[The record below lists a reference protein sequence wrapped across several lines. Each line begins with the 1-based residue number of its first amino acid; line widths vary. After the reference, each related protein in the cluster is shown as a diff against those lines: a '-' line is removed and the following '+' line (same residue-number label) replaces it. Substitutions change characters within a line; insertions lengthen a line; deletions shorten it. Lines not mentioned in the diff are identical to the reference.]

1 MRRGPFGADPRRKRC
16 RFEASG
22 ATILWYRPRFAGL
35 TRTHPGSF
43 QQLGEPSVGE
53 RPSSDL
59 APRAVER
66 LPVRVRDPSDRA
78 PAPRARGPRPVV
90 HGVVLDRLPLGQ
102 LPGRRPAE
110 ECRLPREHRADRL
123 EEAPPVLVA
132 RLRREL
138 ERRQAR
144 LVEDLVGEPVSDAI
158 ARWSVRRVLS
168 WREAA
173 RSDARNAGSASS
185 PRRVRSDRP
194 QLGERVG
201 IVGEPEARASRCRA
215 RSGAARSRRRRR
227 CGRPRPAARFDARPI
242 RGGSEPQAPETHQV
256 QDDRAARFALEN
268 DVLPAADRK
277 AQGTPRRT
285 TPEER
290 PSGAA
295 QAGAPRSLRFAA
307 PRPRRQVLGQ
317 DLEERSS
324 GTATRG
330 ARPRSACSG
339 TDARATSSR
348 ARRTA
353 PAPATP

>member
-1 MRRGPFGADPRRKRC
+1 MPLR
-16 RFEASG
+16 ASG

-53 RPSSDL
+53 SFLRSGTPGSRTSPGPRTRSERSRSRTASTGTPPGRARRSARPAPAGA
-59 APRAVER
+59 APRPPTRGGV
-66 LPVRVRDPSDRA
+66 PSAARA
-78 PAPRARGPRPVV
+78 PSRSP
-90 HGVVLDRLPLGQ
+90 
-102 LPGRRPAE
+102 
-110 ECRLPREHRADRL
+110 

-144 LVEDLVGEPVSDAI
+144 LVEDLVGEPVSDPAI

-173 RSDARNAGSASS
+173 SSAEKRGLGQLSARRVWSDRPRSGSASGS
-185 PRRVRSDRP
+185 SVSQR
-194 QLGERVG
+194 
-201 IVGEPEARASRCRA
+201 RA
-215 RSGAARSRRRRR
+215 RFSVPCSIRSSAGRRRRR
-227 CGRPRPAARFDARPI
+227 CARRSLGAGGAPTPARLGAGASRRRPRRIRCRTIARRDSHSRTMYF
-242 RGGSEPQAPETHQV
+242 
-256 QDDRAARFALEN
+256 
-268 DVLPAADRK
+268 
-277 AQGTPRRT
+277 PRRT
-285 TPEER
+285 GRLRYSPANDPEER

-317 DLEERSS
+317 DLEERAS